1 MRKPLAGV
9 ATAAVAGVLLAAA
22 APGSAP
28 AASSDSK
35 APVYYLSLGDSL
47 AAGEQPTLPPGQ
59 NFGDEG
65 YADQLYAIEHATI
78 PNLQLVKLG
87 CGGESTASMIT
98 AVPAV
103 EVPGIGPV
111 PYEGRGDHYYCSYPH
126 RSQLAEAVNFLHAHH
141 GFVSVVTLDIGAN
154 DLSQPGPAAGR
165 AQIKANLPVILAAL
179 RDAAG
184 PDVPII
190 GMNYDDPFLVA
201 WFSDPAALPAEARS
215 AAAFNTMLESIYTA
229 AGDPVADVATAFST
243 TDFTLV
249 GGIPLDVQRICQWTW
264 MCASPPLGP
273 NVHPNTAGYGVI
285 AQAFNKALPQS
296 ASPRLPRAVASY
308 GERSQAEFCP
318 PICPPR

>member
-1 MRKPLAGV
+1 MRKPLAV
-9 ATAAVAGVLLAAA
+9 IATAAVVSVLLAAA
-22 APGSAP
+22 APGSAL
-28 AASSDSK
+28 AASSASK

-65 YADQLYAIEHATI
+65 YADQLYASEHATI
-78 PNLQLVKLG
+78 QNLQLVKLG
-87 CGGESTASMIT
+87 CGGESTASMLT
-98 AVPAV
+98 AVPTV

-126 RSQLAEAVNFLHAHH
+126 GSQLAEAVNFLHAHR
-141 GFVSVVTLDIGAN
+141 GFVSFVTLDIGAG
-154 DLSQPGPAAGR
+154 DIFALGDVAGR
-165 AQIKANLPVILAAL
+165 AQIRANLPVILAAL

-190 GMNYDDPFLVA
+190 GMNYYDPFLVV
-201 WFSDPAALPAEARS
+201 WFSDPAALPAEALS
-215 AAAFNTMLESIYTA
+215 AVDFNTMLESIYTA
-229 AGDPVADVATAFST
+229 ARDPLADVATAFST

-285 AQAFNKALPQS
+285 AQAFEKALP
-296 ASPRLPRAVASY
+296 
-308 GERSQAEFCP
+308 
-318 PICPPR
+318 